1 MIINLRNLQGE
12 RLSLSSNHSGRSI
25 RSRSTPSE
33 KLRLDKWLW
42 AARFYKTRAL
52 ATDAVDCGKVKLNGQ
67 RTKPAHAI
75 KIGDT
80 LDIVIGEYTWLIHVL
95 ALSDKREA
103 APTAQQ
109 TLYRE
114 YAASHAQRQAQIAE
128 HKILGQAHPVKAPD
142 KKDRREIAK
151 LKQTGWESV
160 F

>member
-1 MIINLRNLQGE
+1 MNN
-12 RLSLSSNHSGRSI
+12 
-25 RSRSTPSE
+25 STTSE

-52 ATDAVDCGKVKLNGQ
+52 ATDAVDGGKVKLNGQ
-67 RTKPAHAI
+67 RTKPAHAV
-75 KIGDT
+75 KVGDS
-80 LDIVIGEYTWLIHVL
+80 LDIVIGEYTWLIHVI
-95 ALSDKREA
+95 ALSDKRGS
-103 APTAQQ
+103 APIAQ

-114 YAASHAQRQAQIAE
+114 DANSHAQRQAHIAE
-128 HKILGQAHPVKAPD
+128 RKILGQAHPVKAPD

>member
-1 MIINLRNLQGE
+1 MNNP
-12 RLSLSSNHSGRSI
+12 
-25 RSRSTPSE
+25 TPSE

-52 ATDAVDCGKVKLNGQ
+52 ATDAVDGGKVKLNGQ
-67 RTKPAHAI
+67 RTKPAHAV
-75 KIGDT
+75 KVGDT

-95 ALSDKREA
+95 ALSDKRGA
-103 APTAQQ
+103 APIAQ
-109 TLYRE
+109 TLYQE
-114 YAASHAQRQAQIAE
+114 DAASHAQRQAQIAE
-128 HKILGQAHPVKAPD
+128 RKILGQAHPVKAPD